1 MKRSI
6 QGVIAVLILW
16 AAPVP
21 ARAGL
26 LDWFVSQS
34 ADWKTIQ
41 STGGIR
47 VLTPVTIGGKL
58 LLPVLYDASGMSNI
72 TCEPT
77 VVHTGVVVDKIKVSQ
92 SGTNIVIRV
101 TTCLRKDMG
110 STVGDGRYHYADL
123 SGIPPGSYQIFYG
136 RADDPAAVLGQ
147 IVIK

>member
-6 QGVIAVLILW
+6 QGAIAVLLLW
-16 AAPVP
+16 AAP
-21 ARAGL
+21 AHAGL
-26 LDWFVSQS
+26 LDWFVSRS
-34 ADWKTIQ
+34 ADWNFIQ

-47 VLTPVTIGGKL
+47 ILTPVTVGGKL

-77 VVHTGVVVDKIKVSQ
+77 AVHTGVVVDKIKVSQ

-110 STVGDGRYHYADL
+110 STVGEGRYHYADL

-136 RADDPAAVLGQ
+136 RADDPTAVLGQ

>member
-6 QGVIAVLILW
+6 QAVIAIFILW

-26 LDWFVSQS
+26 FDWFVSKS
-34 ADWKTIQ
+34 ADWNFIQ

-47 VLTPVTIGGKL
+47 ILTPVTIGGKL

-77 VVHTGVVVDKIKVSQ
+77 AVHTGVVVDKIKVSQ

-110 STVGDGRYHYADL
+110 STVGEGRYHYADL
-123 SGIPPGSYQIFYG
+123 SGIPPGSYQIFYD
-136 RADDPAAVLGQ
+136 RADDSATVLGQ